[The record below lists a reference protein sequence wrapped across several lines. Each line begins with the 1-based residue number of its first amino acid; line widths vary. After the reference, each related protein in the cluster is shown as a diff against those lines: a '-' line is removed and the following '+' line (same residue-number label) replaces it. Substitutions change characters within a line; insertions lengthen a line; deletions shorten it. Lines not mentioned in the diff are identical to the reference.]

1 MKNLYIKRNSD
12 SKAEVSINNLASSLS
27 PLENIVVIKVENGS
41 IQDINLLQ
49 EEEIALI
56 AIAIRVYRDIIKRGN
71 GDKFNHNGNGSHISS
86 WLSKWIRESVVND
99 YRHELL
105 LKRYNNGFNYRF
117 FHTIANDFYPL
128 D

>member
-1 MKNLYIKRNSD
+1 MHIERNSD
-12 SKAEVSINNLASSLS
+12 SKAKVGINSIAPSPS

-49 EEEIALI
+49 EEDITLI
-56 AIAIRVYRDIIKRGN
+56 AIAVRIYRDIIKRRN
-71 GDKFNHNGNGSHISS
+71 GDKFNYNGNGSHISS
-86 WLSKWIRESVVND
+86 WLSKWIRENVVND
-99 YRHELL
+99 DRHEFL

-117 FHTIANDFYPL
+117 FHTMINDFYPL

>member
-1 MKNLYIKRNSD
+1 VENLHIERNSD
-12 SKAEVSINNLASSLS
+12 SKAKVGINSIVPSPSS
-27 PLENIVVIKVENGS
+27 LENIVVLKVENGS
-41 IQDINLLQ
+41 IQDISLLQ
-49 EEEIALI
+49 EEEITLI
-56 AIAIRVYRDIIKRGN
+56 AIAVKIYRDIIKRRN
-71 GDKFNHNGNGSHISS
+71 GDKFNHNGNCSHIPS
-86 WLSKWIRESVVND
+86 WLSKWIRENVDND